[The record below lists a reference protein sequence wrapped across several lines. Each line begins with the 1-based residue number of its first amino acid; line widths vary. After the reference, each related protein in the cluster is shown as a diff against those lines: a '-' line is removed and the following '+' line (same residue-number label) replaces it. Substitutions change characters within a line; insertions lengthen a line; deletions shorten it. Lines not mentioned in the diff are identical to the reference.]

1 MHEVKV
7 KTANHQDVE
16 RIIRL
21 AWKIWPEWYGQVIGP
36 EQVSYMLGRLY
47 QEDAIAANM
56 GLGRVYFLLTQAGR
70 DAGFFAAEPN
80 DSKVCRLE
88 NLYLRQEFR
97 GKGLGKIM
105 LSEVIQFAASR
116 QCAVLQCNVNRFNPA
131 VDFYRHAGFEI
142 VKEADIPFGP
152 FFLNDFI
159 MEKKIL
165 PAG

>member
-1 MHEVKV
+1 MREVKV
-7 KTANHQDVE
+7 KTANHQDAK

-21 AWKIWPEWYGQVIGP
+21 AWTIWPEWYGQVIGP

-47 QEDAIAANM
+47 QEEAIAAKM
-56 GLGRVYFLLTQAGR
+56 RLGRAYFLLTLAGR

-80 DSKVCRLE
+80 DSQVCRLE
-88 NLYLRQEFR
+88 NLYLLQEFR
-97 GKGLGKIM
+97 GKGLGKTM
-105 LSEVIQFAASR
+105 LSEVIRFASSL
-116 QCAVLQCNVNRFNPA
+116 QCTVLQCNVNRFNPA

-165 PAG
+165 AAG